1 MTTVEILAY
10 FVSPLMVI
18 GVGAFGWWL
27 NSR

>member
-1 MTTVEILAY
+1 MTTVEVLAY

-18 GVGAFGWWL
+18 GVGVFGWWL